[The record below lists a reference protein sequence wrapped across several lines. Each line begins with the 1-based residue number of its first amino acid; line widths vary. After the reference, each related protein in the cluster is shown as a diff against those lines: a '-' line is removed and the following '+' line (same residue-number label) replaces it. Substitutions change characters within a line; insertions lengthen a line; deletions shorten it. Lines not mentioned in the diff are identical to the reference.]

1 MTSDVVP
8 AAGGGPSSSTGA
20 ALRPRAPRFAADF
33 AAPRAGALAAAPAL
47 FFAAV
52 AGRLVA
58 LFLAAIGLSVRSGNP
73 RPGRQDRRIR
83 RPPSSSGDRRARCG
97 RRTAASRARSPA
109 RAPRG
114 RALRHRRAR
123 AGGPRHPERSAH
135 AHVVRERVSSCLLL
149 YRRRVGP
156 SEAPTS
162 IIVTRSTPVRVRG
175 SAPAYPRSGAN
186 AALGRHSVAAR
197 PTIIALR

>member
-1 MTSDVVP
+1 MTSDVVT

-20 ALRPRAPRFAADF
+20 VLRPRAPRLAADF

-47 FFAAV
+47 FFAA

-73 RPGRQDRRIR
+73 RPGRQDRRVR

-109 RAPRG
+109 RARRG

-123 AGGPRHPERSAH
+123 AAGPRHPERSAH
-135 AHVVRERVSSCLLL
+135 AHVVRERVSSCLLV

-186 AALGRHSVAAR
+186 AALRRHSVAAK